1 MSVMA
6 AGEGTSAGPVVALL
20 TAGTAV
26 FVALVVGGQ
35 VVQGP
40 LTEAPGGVAIVS
52 ATAFALALAT
62 AATTLLLTGSRFA
75 WRADGPVCA
84 GLLVALAGA
93 VAAGWEDGTDQV
105 RSAGS
110 VVAPLTVPLLGALAE
125 RRARG
130 TLRWS
135 VVATLIVATLSLAR
149 YALRDPFRDP
159 DCWGDCSLQGGA
171 PFASSGGTTLV
182 ELGLVVA
189 TSVAA
194 ALAVGWTLW
203 LRRSRGRRNPERWL
217 VMAVAA
223 GASIAAALWAVASVL
238 PDRVVAAR
246 LVAVALVVECLTA
259 LVVAVQPVLAVR
271 RRHELRRLAAALGD
285 QPPLGTLEATLSRML
300 GDPDLGV
307 AYWLPESSRYV
318 DAAGESF
325 DDAGDR
331 SSITLYRDGRPLAR
345 VHVDRLDRELE
356 GLVGSAAR
364 LAIDSERLQA
374 EVGAQLT
381 DLLAARQRIVAAAD
395 DARRVVERAIH
406 DEVQSELVGALL
418 ELAQL
423 RSRAATSGADATV
436 AVVDIMIGEVQEV
449 VARLREFSRGV
460 YPAVLDAAGLPAALE
475 ALADEAPVPLRVDCT
490 GDSSAPLETQRAA
503 YLLVRDAVARAD
515 RALDVSVDL
524 TAHAL
529 ELTIDGHPGAVAV
542 DLRDRIG
549 ALGGTTSTVRG
560 SLRAVLP
567 CG

>member
-75 WRADGPVCA
+75 WRADGPVCT

-135 VVATLIVATLSLAR
+135 VVATLIVAALSLAR

>member
-26 FVALVVGGQ
+26 FAVLVVGGQ

-93 VAAGWEDGTDQV
+93 VAAGWEDGTDQL

-135 VVATLIVATLSLAR
+135 VVVTLIVAALSLAR

-182 ELGLVVA
+182 ELGLAVA

-194 ALAVGWTLW
+194 ALAVVWTIW
-203 LRRSRGRRNPERWL
+203 LRRSRGHRNPERWL

-246 LVAVALVVECLTA
+246 LVAAALVVECLTA
-259 LVVAVQPVLAVR
+259 LVVAVPPVLAVR

-307 AYWLPESSRYV
+307 AYWLPESGRYV

-331 SSITLYRDGRPLAR
+331 PSITLYRDGRPLAR
-345 VHVDRLDRELE
+345 VHVDRVDRALE

-436 AVVDIMIGEVQEV
+436 AVANIMIGEVQGV

-490 GDSSAPLETQRAA
+490 CDSSAPLETQRAA

-515 RALDVSVDL
+515 RALDVTVDL

-549 ALGGTTSTVRG
+549 ALGGTISTDRG